1 MSFLCFKK
9 KNQSFQPNELF
20 LNSQKTIVEYDMKC
34 EKNLNNTFMSDI
46 SNNILLMSLI
56 NKIKKY
62 KNINLVQY
70 IQLKAEKNAILF
82 YNKKIQNIISFR
94 I

>member
-9 KNQSFQPNELF
+9 KIQSFQPNELF

-70 IQLKAEKNAILF
+70 I
-82 YNKKIQNIISFR
+82 
-94 I
+94 